1 MNLAASATKFF
12 VRITSPAMRL
22 DRAVRLA
29 ALFQIALV
37 IFFRA
42 PELRRGLDLGY
53 DRPIESSALSYFLL
67 RLFSSGF
74 LFRRMIENHGTVLG
88 ADIRA
93 LPIQSRRIVV
103 GPENVEELIVT
114 DLRRVELQLN
124 DLSVAGFIAA
134 NILVGRIVF

>member
-42 PELRRGLDLGY
+42 PELRCGLDLGY
-53 DRPIESSALSYFLL
+53 DRPIESSALSLVYSPCWAVPGLAVACAPTIPGSARSVNLPRVPTLGSL
-67 RLFSSGF
+67 R
-74 LFRRMIENHGTVLG
+74 
-88 ADIRA
+88 
-93 LPIQSRRIVV
+93 
-103 GPENVEELIVT
+103 
-114 DLRRVELQLN
+114 
-124 DLSVAGFIAA
+124 
-134 NILVGRIVF
+134 